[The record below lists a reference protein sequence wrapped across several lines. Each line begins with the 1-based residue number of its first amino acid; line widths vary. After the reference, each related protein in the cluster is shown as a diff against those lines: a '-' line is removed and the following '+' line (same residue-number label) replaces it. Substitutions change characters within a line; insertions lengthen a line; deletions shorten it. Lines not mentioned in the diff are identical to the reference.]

1 MFTLQE
7 SHRADPR
14 SPIMSRTRTTLL
26 ALSALLLI
34 VGGCGHPTLVP
45 PTVAGPTLP
54 VHVADYGYHSSLIL
68 PRQSGGL
75 IEYAYGDWQ
84 YFAHNKKS
92 VGTAFEALLA
102 SKQATLGR
110 RVLARPPVQAGL
122 KEAIGA
128 VSVLRFDAPRDKVQ
142 QLERELDQR
151 FATRLES
158 IMWSYAQQL
167 YFVMDSERYSVV
179 NNCNDLTA
187 RWLEQL
193 GCEVNNKGLITGS
206 AFVLRAPSTPAP
218 VPAEPKPSEVVDGA
232 K

>member
-1 MFTLQE
+1 M
-7 SHRADPR
+7 PR
-14 SPIMSRTRTTLL
+14 TPTTLL
-26 ALSALLLI
+26 ALAALLLI

-45 PTVAGPTLP
+45 PVTTGPTLP

-92 VGTAFEALLA
+92 VGAAFEALLG

-122 KEAIGA
+122 KEATGA

-142 QLERELDQR
+142 RLERELDQR

-193 GCEVNNKGLITGS
+193 GCEVHNKGLITGS
-206 AFVLRAPSTPAP
+206 AFVLRPARQLTP
-218 VPAEPKPSEVVDGA
+218 VPFTDEPKPSEVVDGA